1 MVLYR
6 PRALRAWWGAGL
18 GLRSGG
24 SGGCGAPLLPAGGRS
39 VRQLDLPDRLSA
51 RHRIVSEHEGEPGH
65 GGADEPGA
73 RAASQLEAG
82 AGQRVRALWTGL
94 RAAAVGR
101 LAAGR
106 LEIARLVTGGRATA
120 RHAVNPEAPEQEKL
134 EHDEAQAEQVDEWQ
148 QQQQQRSGDGGVEER
163 EEQEQQISGA
173 VARRGAEERGA
184 ALCAPRWR
192 NFSRRALR

>member
-1 MVLYR
+1 MR
-6 PRALRAWWGAGL
+6 PRARRAWWGAGL

-51 RHRIVSEHEGEPGH
+51 RHRIVSEHDGELGH

-82 AGQRVRALWTGL
+82 AGQRVRALWMGL

-120 RHAVNPEAPEQEKL
+120 RHAVTPEAPEQEEL
-134 EHDEAQAEQVDEWQ
+134 EHDEAQAEKVDEWQ
-148 QQQQQRSGDGGVEER
+148 QQQQQRSGDDGVEEQ
-163 EEQEQQISGA
+163 EEQEEQISGA
-173 VARRGAEERGA
+173 VARRGAEERA
-184 ALCAPRWR
+184 APRCA
-192 NFSRRALR
+192 RRGGGTPRGGDR